1 MYLYTGKKVYFLGVF
16 FCCFFLASKV
26 FDLIVCSLDV
36 SPPTSCLLSLSSVPC
51 DNIGENLFGLPL
63 TSLAASALQ
72 TIILFVALFLSSL
85 FFYTRAY
92 NHESEW
98 SEGYVACMKLMMNF
112 FVVFSIFGPMTNVR
126 LMLRDYHIIVIISF
140 LLHIAAVIVVL
151 TYTELVILSQR
162 ISKYSCLRISGMALA
177 HFNKEFQFLL
187 AVVTFAVYYVIDQQ
201 RETLRIIYLIL
212 AITLTVSICLAFV
225 LDQTEVYQYC
235 LNHTTYNRRYIRYIW
250 NTVGFIV
257 SLINFLSLQNLLL
270 LTIVLFPSDVKLYIV
285 ETVYLTFSIFLH
297 FVCFLFKYRHV
308 LKHLAI
314 NHRQEDVNDGDI
326 SPDHEPHDD
335 MSHNYPPTTLP
346 DVAPNVVSPT
356 YPPNILPS
364 YPPSNYPNI
373 PPNYANA
380 HPNYAFPIIHIPPSR
395 YAGAP
400 PDIPTNY
407 SDISLNIPPDIPD
420 DIPDIPPDIPDDI
433 PDIPPPAY
441 DDIDNQA
448 TILHEARSEEI

>member
-1 MYLYTGKKVYFLGVF
+1 MYTYTGKKVYFLGVF

-51 DNIGENLFGLPL
+51 DNIGENLFGLSL
-63 TSLAASALQ
+63 TSLAVSALQ
-72 TIILFVALFLSSL
+72 TIILFVALLLSSL
-85 FFYTRAY
+85 FFYTRGFNY
-92 NHESEW
+92 ESEW
-98 SEGYVACMKLMMNF
+98 SEGYVACMKLMMNL

-162 ISKYSCLRISGMALA
+162 ISKYSCLRISRMALA

-187 AVVTFAVYYVIDQQ
+187 AVLTFAVYYVIDQQ

-297 FVCFLFKYRHV
+297 FTCLFFKYCHV
-308 LKHLAI
+308 LKRLYH
-314 NHRQEDVNDGDI
+314 QEDINDGAPDI
-326 SPDHEPHDD
+326 LP
-335 MSHNYPPTTLP
+335 NY
-346 DVAPNVVSPT
+346 ANA
-356 YPPNILPS
+356 PPNM
-364 YPPSNYPNI
+364 PPNYANAPPDI

-380 HPNYAFPIIHIPPSR
+380 PPDIPPNYAN
-395 YAGAP
+395 AP
-400 PDIPTNY
+400 PDIPPNY
-407 SDISLNIPPDIPD
+407 ANTPPYIPPDYANAPPDIPPHISPDIPD
-420 DIPDIPPDIPDDI
+420 DIPA
-433 PDIPPPAY
+433 IPPPDY
-441 DDIDNQA
+441 NDIDNQA
-448 TILHEARSEEI
+448 NILH